1 MTIKSK
7 SLMAL
12 MLVLVLSACSDKV
25 VKPESAAQGVLNSGA
40 ENSAYD
46 GGNDLSVETVAIGQ
60 GQGMDQ
66 VTELMQSDTFSNPNS
81 PLSKRVIY
89 FEYDSS
95 NVKAEFVP
103 VVEAHAV
110 YLVNNPNQAITL
122 EGHSDE
128 RGTREY
134 NIALAEQRAKS
145 VFNMLQVLGVMNHQV
160 GVVSYGEEKPDAM
173 GSDEEAFQL
182 NRRVE
187 VVYK

>member
-1 MTIKSK
+1 MTIKNK

-12 MLVLVLSACSDKV
+12 ILILALSACSDKV
-25 VKPESAAQGVLNSGA
+25 TKQNLSEQAALNSGA
-40 ENSAYD
+40 ENNAYN
-46 GGNDLSVETVAIGQ
+46 GGDDLSVETVAIGQ
-60 GQGMDQ
+60 GMDQ
-66 VTELMQSDTFSNPNS
+66 LTELMQSDTFSNPNS
-81 PLSKRVIY
+81 PLSKRIIY

-110 YLVNNPNQAITL
+110 YLVNNPNQTIAL

-145 VFNMLQVLGVMNHQV
+145 VFNMLQVLGVMSHQV
-160 GVVSYGEEKPDAM
+160 DIVSYGEEKPDAI
-173 GSDEEAFQL
+173 GFDEQAFQL

>member
-7 SLMAL
+7 GLMAL
-12 MLVLVLSACSDKV
+12 MFILALSACSDKV
-25 VKPESAAQGVLNSGA
+25 VKQQLSEQGAQNLGA

-46 GGNDLSVETVAIGQ
+46 GGNDLSVETVAI

-110 YLVNNPNQAITL
+110 YLVNNPNQIITL

-145 VFNMLQVLGVMNHQV
+145 VFNMLQVLGVMSHQV

-173 GSDEEAFQL
+173 GSDEDAFQL

>member
-7 SLMAL
+7 GLMAL
-12 MLVLVLSACSDKV
+12 LLILALSACSDKV
-25 VKPESAAQGVLNSGA
+25 VKPQSGTQGALNSVA

-110 YLVNNPNQAITL
+110 YLVNNPNQIITL

-173 GSDEEAFQL
+173 GSDEQAFQL